1 MAAAAAVAAFIAT
14 LAFLDWKVELATQH
28 SIVVIDGDTVRHQ
41 GFTYRLVG
49 FETLERGDTARCD

>member
-1 MAAAAAVAAFIAT
+1 MAAFIAT